1 MIMEKK
7 ILIIGNTDGL
17 PGVKVDIESYK
28 AFFKSSYG
36 GDWYDSE
43 IIEKVNSSKSEIK
56 ITLENLKSQALN
68 YLIVIF
74 SGHGGQE
81 RETIL
86 ELNSNGELINESEL
100 KNIAYRQLNIFD
112 CCRAYPETM
121 TKGIVNEM
129 QTRTFSYTNTRAR
142 FEKRIME
149 ANQQQVSLYACTVG
163 EYAHDTSQGGAYS
176 KNLLASATTIDSDY
190 KLIGTAHEEASI
202 LTTREFPGQHPEAN
216 LLRLLSSQQ
225 LIIGIKP

>member
-1 MIMEKK
+1 MEKR

-17 PGVKVDIESYK
+17 PGVKVDVESYK
-28 AFFKSSYG
+28 TFFKSSYG

-56 ITLENLKSQALN
+56 TTLENLKSKSLS

-81 RETIL
+81 RETVL
-86 ELNSNGELINESEL
+86 ELNSIGELINESEL

-112 CCRAYPETM
+112 CCRAYPETL
-121 TKGIVNEM
+121 TKSIINEM
-129 QTRTFSYTNTRAR
+129 QTRTFSTTNTRAR
-142 FEKRIME
+142 FEKRIMD
-149 ANQQQVSLYACTVG
+149 ANHQQVSLYACAIG
-163 EYAHDTSQGGAYS
+163 ECAHDTSKGGAYS
-176 KNLLASATTIDSDY
+176 KNLLSCSSTIAGDF
-190 KLIGTAHEEASI
+190 KLVGTAHEEASV
-202 LTTREFPGQHPEAN
+202 LTTREFSDQHPDAD